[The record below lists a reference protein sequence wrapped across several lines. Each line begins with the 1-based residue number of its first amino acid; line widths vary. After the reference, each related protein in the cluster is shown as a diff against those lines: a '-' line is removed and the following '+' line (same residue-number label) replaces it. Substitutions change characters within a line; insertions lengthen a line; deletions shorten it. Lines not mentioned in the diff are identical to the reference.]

1 MSNEQRTN
9 DIASSGADIARR
21 IAASNRD
28 IAWDLNKALQGLRD
42 HQRHGAELDL
52 DGIASVLFR
61 ANQVA
66 LASEDRAALIAHNL
80 ADLRSK

>member
-28 IAWDLNKALQGLRD
+28 IAWDLGKALKDIRD
-42 HQRHGAELDL
+42 HQRHGDDLDL
-52 DGIASVLFR
+52 DEIASVLFR

-66 LASEDRAALIAHNL
+66 LASEDRAGLIAYNL
-80 ADLRSK
+80 TDLRSK